1 MKKYSIFSGIK
12 QKPLLLS
19 VLDFGILIVEPV
31 AKSNCFLMAYSV
43 SCKQL
48 LTGSAG

>member
-1 MKKYSIFSGIK
+1 MVFIF
-12 QKPLLLS
+12 
-19 VLDFGILIVEPV
+19 DILILEPV
-31 AKSNCFLMAYSV
+31 VKVIAFLMAYSV